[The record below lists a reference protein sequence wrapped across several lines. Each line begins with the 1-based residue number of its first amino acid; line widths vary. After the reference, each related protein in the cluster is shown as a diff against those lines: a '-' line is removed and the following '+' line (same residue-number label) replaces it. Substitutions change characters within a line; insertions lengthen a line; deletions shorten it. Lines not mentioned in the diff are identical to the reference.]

1 MDLGE
6 SQLGYWRTGVV
17 WTHLDGLRVNVETF
31 LLVDKE
37 VLDAVALVTLEL
49 DDVSSLLVVHDGSI
63 ASELLCWTLVDFAV
77 VATLN
82 LPS

>member
-1 MDLGE
+1 MKV
-6 SQLGYWRTGVV
+6 SSGYWQTNAI
-17 WTHLDGLRVNVETF
+17 WFHLDGLCVDVEAF

-63 ASELLCWTLVDFAV
+63 ASELLR
-77 VATLN
+77 
-82 LPS
+82 